1 MAIFAYQDGADFEK
15 VKQEA
20 EALYETIDNVPC
32 PYFGGEKI
40 AFNAKGIRHLKF
52 KSDEKARPRLDQY
65 ARLKLL
71 YLAPHI
77 LKLSHTVQGVWKT
90 KQFELQ
96 KSHSR
101 WERQLKEVCFYEFM
115 AVLDNVRVKVIV
127 KEVAGGEKH
136 FWSIIPF
143 WKLAPESHK
152 RILHS
157 GDPRQD

>member
-1 MAIFAYQDGADFEK
+1 MATYTYTTDEDFEAVREK
-15 VKQEA
+15 A
-20 EALYETIDNVPC
+20 EVLYETIGTVAC
-32 PYFGGEKI
+32 PYFGNELV

-52 KSDEKARPRLDQY
+52 KADEKARPREDQY

-71 YLAPHI
+71 SYAPQVV
-77 LKLSHTVQGVWKT
+77 KLSRTVQGIWQT
-90 KQFELQ
+90 KQFEMQ

-101 WERQLKEVCFYEFM
+101 WERVLKDVCFYEFI
-115 AVLDNVRVKVIV
+115 AVLDTVRVKVIV
-127 KEVAGGEKH
+127 KQVAGGEKH

-143 WKLAPESHK
+143 WKVDLEGRK